1 MQKKIFFNIFSLCV
15 VVSIAINVVLLMTAK
30 TWLNNTALE
39 ELERHSQ
46 AIAVDLKDFIQ
57 KIPHNYPYRTTI
69 IDLNGKVLFDNN
81 ADIDDL
87 DNHLSREEIQNALK
101 NKNGNA
107 IRYSESLKTD
117 FLYYAVV
124 IQNNGKPII
133 LRTALM
139 LKNLNHILLTFL
151 PYIIFESLVIL
162 FLCYWVAKFLTF
174 KIVEPLKNN
183 TIDDILK
190 SSPYPELYPFIQTIK
205 NERKIIKNQINSL
218 KQKQNQLLMLTQN
231 MSDGF
236 VLFNKSGKILLLND
250 EVKRYFPDFDENN
263 PLLPYFDFYK
273 NEHQTESQREILEI
287 ENESIEAIFCPIFV
301 RQKFKGLVV
310 ILRNIT
316 DEIKAQKL
324 RREFSANVTH
334 ELKTPL
340 TSILA
345 SAEMIHNNMVQPQ
358 DFPHFFAKI
367 ENEAQH
373 LLNMINDILKLS
385 FMDENQ
391 IIQKSDVDLKE
402 IIENVVNRLNI
413 FAEKNNI
420 KIQTNLKDFQIF
432 GNKELL
438 ENLFYNLIDN
448 AIRYNQPNG
457 EVDIEIF
464 ENTHNIIFSVKDN
477 GIGIPQHLQERI
489 FERFFR
495 VEKNKG
501 GTGLGLAIA
510 KAVAARHKAF
520 IAVESNDSGSTFSV
534 YFQKSTVNL

>member
-1 MQKKIFFNIFSLCV
+1 MQKKIFFNIFSLCI
-15 VVSIAINVVLLMTAK
+15 VVSIAINVVLLMSAK

-39 ELERHSQ
+39 ELERHAQ
-46 AIAVDLKDFIQ
+46 VIALDLKDLIP

-69 IDLNGKVLFDNN
+69 IDLNGTVLFDNN
-81 ADIDDL
+81 ADIDYL
-87 DNHLSREEIQNALK
+87 DNHLSREEIKNALK
-101 NKNGNA
+101 NKNGHA

-117 FLYYAVV
+117 FLYYAIV
-124 IQNNGKPII
+124 IQNEGKPII
-133 LRTALM
+133 LRTAIM
-139 LKNLNHILLTFL
+139 LKNLNHIFLTFF
-151 PYIIFESLVIL
+151 PYIIFETLVIL

-174 KIVEPLKNN
+174 KIVEPLKDN
-183 TIDDILK
+183 TIENILK
-190 SSPYPELYPFIQTIK
+190 SSPYPELYPFIQTIR
-205 NERKIIKNQINSL
+205 NDRKIIKNQINNL

-236 VLFNKSGKILLLND
+236 VLLNKSGKVLLLND
-250 EVKRYFPDFDENN
+250 EAKKYFHNFDENN
-263 PLLPYFDFYK
+263 SILSYFDFYK
-273 NEHQTESQREILEI
+273 NEHQKESQREILEI

-310 ILRNIT
+310 ILRNIS

-345 SAEMIHNNMVQPQ
+345 SAEMIHHNMVQAE

-391 IIQKSDVDLKE
+391 IIQKSEVNLKS
-402 IIENVVNRLNI
+402 IVENVINRLNI
-413 FAEKNNI
+413 IAEQNNI
-420 KIQTNLKDFQIF
+420 TIQKDLKDFQIF
-432 GNKELL
+432 GNQELL

-448 AIRYNQPNG
+448 AIRYNQKNG
-457 EVDIEIF
+457 TVDIQLF
-464 ENTHNIIFSVKDN
+464 ENEHHIIFSVKDN
-477 GIGIPQHLQERI
+477 GIGIAPNLQERI

-495 VEKNKG
+495 VEKSKG

-510 KAVAARHKAF
+510 KAVAARHNAF
-520 IAVESNDSGSTFSV
+520 IAVESSDLGSTFSV
-534 YFQKSTVNL
+534 YFPKKAR